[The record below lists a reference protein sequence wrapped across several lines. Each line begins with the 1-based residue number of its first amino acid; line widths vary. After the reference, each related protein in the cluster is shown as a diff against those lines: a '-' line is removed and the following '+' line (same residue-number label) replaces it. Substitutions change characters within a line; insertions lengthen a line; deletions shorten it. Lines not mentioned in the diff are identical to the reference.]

1 MGLTLAVLILAVSI
15 LTMQIMASRR
25 EAQRFKEYQRTLQV
39 WKDVNDAYTRAFDA
53 AQDAVNVVL
62 DSSDIVIPGHS
73 RVYIKYNR
81 DAHDGATEPLPEL
94 LHDVQASDVQRDAG
108 QSSDSAKHSSEQP

>member
-1 MGLTLAVLILAVSI
+1 
-15 LTMQIMASRR
+15 MASRR

-39 WKDVNDAYTRAFDA
+39 WREVNDAYTRAFDA
-53 AQDAVNVVL
+53 AQNAVNMVL
-62 DSSDIVIPGHS
+62 DSGDVVIPEHS

-94 LHDVQASDVQRDAG
+94 LHGVQTHDVQRDAG
-108 QSSDSAKHSSEQP
+108 QHSDSAKHSSEQS